1 MWVTEKMASK
11 AHDVTLISARS
22 SSSLDEGEEEKGIGK
37 EYQQQQQQRQQ
48 QQKRQLPSNLNIVET
63 IKPSWEG
70 IVAEEAH
77 YLMYK
82 ELLEREYGNG
92 NGIVWDNTWHCFSYL
107 SAKKFPKMKII
118 HTNHGTV
125 EWQKVTVDQLQ
136 FPRYIGLSRLHA
148 KYMSSLL
155 KIPVKYVHHGIPL
168 SSIEATKNNNTNNK
182 NDGDYLLSINRIV
195 REKGIEDSID
205 IAMRTGNTIKIVGND
220 IHVSDPS
227 YVQMIKEKCQ
237 NSNGMADYV
246 GLVDNKTKIELIKKC
261 KAVIACPKPTWI
273 EAFGLYAVEANAYGK
288 PVLALSNGGL
298 NDIIVNQ
305 INGFLA
311 KTPRQLEEYVEK
323 VYECSPESCRCRVE
337 KFFTD
342 EIMTKNYL
350 HIFEGVMEDEP
361 EFRW

>member
-1 MWVTEKMASK
+1 MWVAKYMANKSQ
-11 AHDVTLISARS
+11 DVTLLAARGS
-22 SSSLDEGEEEKGIGK
+22 SRGGELAGG
-37 EYQQQQQQRQQ
+37 R
-48 QQKRQLPSNLNIVET
+48 LPSNLEVVET
-63 IKPSWEG
+63 IEPSWEG
-70 IVAEEAH
+70 MAAEEKH
-77 YLMYK
+77 YLRYK
-82 ELLEREYGNG
+82 ELLEKEYGNG
-92 NGIVWDNTWHCFSYL
+92 DGIVWDNTWHCFSYL

-125 EWQKVTVDQLQ
+125 EWQKVPVNQIP

-155 KIPVKYVHHGIPL
+155 KIRVKYVHHGIPL
-168 SSIEATKNNNTNNK
+168 HSINGTKNNTVNNK
-182 NDGDYLLSINRIV
+182 NGVYLLSINRIV
-195 REKGIEDSID
+195 REKGIEDSIE

-220 IHVSDPS
+220 INVSDLS

-237 NSNGMADYV
+237 NSNGMAEYI

-273 EAFGLYAVEANAYGK
+273 EAFGLYAVEANGYGK
-288 PVLALSNGGL
+288 PVLAISNGGL

-311 KTPRQLEEYVEK
+311 ETPRQLEKYVEK
-323 VYECSPESCRCRVE
+323 VYECSPESCRHRVE

-361 EFRW
+361 